1 MDTPPVI
8 KELKLSQY
16 FRELSADSL
25 YPSAGSSAGV
35 TAAHAAALF
44 AMTCR
49 VNLRRIKE
57 EKGSQQQK
65 DSLNPQNYWEETL
78 LRAETL
84 MERALAL
91 AQEDGFAIK
100 AFFEGTPLAAKKF
113 TDIPLEIARCAGEI
127 ISLIKHS
134 LPQSY
139 PPVKADME
147 CARWLAEGSK
157 KAALMVAQYN
167 IPYLKEEEKQYYVN
181 QIEELSAPPIPSHP

>member
-8 KELKLSQY
+8 KDLTLTQY
-16 FRELSADSL
+16 FKVLAADSI
-25 YPSAGSSAGV
+25 YPSAGSSAAV

-49 VNLRRIKE
+49 VNLRKIKE
-57 EKGSQQQK
+57 NK
-65 DSLNPQNYWEETL
+65 DSHQQEVSQNPKNYWEEKLRGAESL
-78 LRAETL
+78 L
-84 MERALAL
+84 ERALAL

-100 AFFEGTPLAAKKF
+100 AFFEGNPLGAKKA

-127 ISLIKHS
+127 ISLVKHS

-157 KAALMVAQYN
+157 KAALMVAHYN
-167 IPYLKEEEKQYYVN
+167 IPLLKEEEKQYYVK
-181 QIEELSAPPIPSHP
+181 QIEELSAPPIPCG